1 MSTRET
7 VSVRT
12 SSHLIRPLAAPPGQR
27 HFSVWQFRSSPYA
40 RNEKRAWPGHKSLN
54 PVQSS
59 VSSPRFFSASFFRP
73 LADQQRRPVAAFRDV
88 RSRSTAP
95 NISPLLFLLLLLLLR
110 FLRRN
115 FAVSVAR
122 TQRDVSSI
130 FAFYRPARI
139 QRGLSAS
146 IRIFPVSSVAV
157 AILFSS
163 QFVPDIWNFSLRK
176 SPFAFVSIDSD
187 EIPIKLDNFRE
198 SRVERQRGTNKFRLE
213 PVLCCDTNYAAH
225 VQALYSRNRVPR
237 NLNSC
242 PWIQCKLER
251 VTIPTNVSRFGKF
264 HLLLRYRASFTFFPL
279 TFKIIA
285 AVFTV

>member
-1 MSTRET
+1 M
-7 VSVRT
+7 

-59 VSSPRFFSASFFRP
+59 VSSPRFFSASFFRS

-95 NISPLLFLLLLLLLR
+95 NISPLLFLLLLR

-122 TQRDVSSI
+122 TRRDVSSI
-130 FAFYRPARI
+130 FVFYRPARM

-146 IRIFPVSSVAV
+146 IRIFPVFAVAV

-163 QFVPDIWNFSLRK
+163 QFVPDIWNFSHDITK
-176 SPFAFVSIDSD
+176 IS
-187 EIPIKLDNFRE
+187 FRVCFNRFQWN
-198 SRVERQRGTNKFRLE
+198 SNK
-213 PVLCCDTNYAAH
+213 T
-225 VQALYSRNRVPR
+225 
-237 NLNSC
+237 
-242 PWIQCKLER
+242 
-251 VTIPTNVSRFGKF
+251 G
-264 HLLLRYRASFTFFPL
+264 
-279 TFKIIA
+279 
-285 AVFTV
+285 